1 MNKIKN
7 VGDNMNCDQNFN
19 KKYSTNNI
27 INWSDKVKH
36 LDETIKKE
44 IGMEDDDVET
54 KHILIKVQ
62 TKSSETIEPAFIVN
76 EDEVFLDLFVL
87 SPQGPGVTSTAV
99 LKNNIQSIGV
109 IGGISTEKPDSNE
122 ISDESPVFEDISR
135 LYQ

>member
-19 KKYSTNNI
+19 KKYSFNNI

-44 IGMEDDDVET
+44 IGMDDDVET

-62 TKSSETIEPAFIVN
+62 TKSSETI
-76 EDEVFLDLFVL
+76 
-87 SPQGPGVTSTAV
+87 
-99 LKNNIQSIGV
+99 
-109 IGGISTEKPDSNE
+109 
-122 ISDESPVFEDISR
+122 
-135 LYQ
+135 